1 MGWVDEELAGAELGD
16 VRLDLRLMRIVET
29 LAKHAEQSVPQ
40 MCGSWAE
47 TKAAYGFWSNDR
59 VDWREILAPHQRR
72 TVQRAM
78 AEPVVLVIQDSTGVD
93 LTAHPAT
100 TGLGYLFTA
109 KTRGLVA
116 HTSLAASESG
126 VPLGVIDM
134 LLWKRSLSQVGKRH
148 ARKRKKTCDKESQRW
163 IDSLHATERALP
175 NHPQVIVIGDREA
188 DFYDLFAAPRRG
200 NVQLLVRICRE
211 NRSVEDPLKYLKSAL
226 EAAPPAGELAVQVPR
241 SRKHAHRTARLTVRY
256 KSLAI
261 APPSQR
267 HHRGPC
273 IPLSFVFVE
282 ESQPPAGEKPIRWM
296 LATTVPV
303 ENLQQACRV
312 VGWYARRW
320 VIERF
325 HYTLKS
331 GYGLEQQQLESVEHV
346 ERFLAT
352 LVIAAWRVLWLAHEA
367 REHPQQAC
375 TIVLDQA
382 EWQALYAWAHRKS
395 PRPLPSQPPTLGEA
409 AQMIGRLGGHL
420 ARKRDGPPGVK
431 TLWRGLA
438 RLHDLTTGYLLATVP
453 DDSSEDCG

>member
-1 MGWVDEELAGAELGD
+1 
-16 VRLDLRLMRIVET
+16 
-29 LAKHAEQSVPQ
+29 
-40 MCGSWAE
+40 
-47 TKAAYGFWSNDR
+47 
-59 VDWREILAPHQRR
+59 
-72 TVQRAM
+72 
-78 AEPVVLVIQDSTGVD
+78 
-93 LTAHPAT
+93 
-100 TGLGYLFTA
+100 
-109 KTRGLVA
+109 
-116 HTSLAASESG
+116 
-126 VPLGVIDM
+126 
-134 LLWKRSLSQVGKRH
+134 
-148 ARKRKKTCDKESQRW
+148 
-163 IDSLHATERALP
+163 
-175 NHPQVIVIGDREA
+175 
-188 DFYDLFAAPRRG
+188 
-200 NVQLLVRICRE
+200 
-211 NRSVEDPLKYLKSAL
+211 
-226 EAAPPAGELAVQVPR
+226 
-241 SRKHAHRTARLTVRY
+241 
-256 KSLAI
+256 
-261 APPSQR
+261 
-267 HHRGPC
+267 
-273 IPLSFVFVE
+273 VFVE